1 MFKKRRNSTAGSGDE
16 AEAEATTDATSEAT
30 SDSVDQPNG
39 WSGGSLTDPRADGPR
54 DSSEIRSDDEVIRL
68 DFGSVKVPGV
78 DGMSVS
84 LEVDEA
90 SDQVVAITVALDEGA
105 VQLQAFAAPRSGGFW
120 EEVCEELAKGITES
134 GGTVDRGDGPLGLQ
148 LSASVPAVTPEGEN
162 VMQQVR
168 FVGVEGPRWLLRG
181 VMLGAAAG
189 DARSAEVF
197 EDVFRG
203 CIVDRGGQPMA
214 PGDLLPLQLPPE
226 AQAAAEDELDDDEDD
241 DADARPPLDPFERGP
256 EITEI
261 R

>member
-1 MFKKRRNSTAGSGDE
+1 MFKKRRNSTEGSGDA
-16 AEAEATTDATSEAT
+16 AEVGGALDTASEG
-30 SDSVDQPNG
+30 VDESSER
-39 WSGGSLTDPRADGPR
+39 SGGSAADPRADGPR
-54 DSSEIRSDDEVIRL
+54 DSAEVRMDDEVIRL

-90 SDQVVAITVALDEGA
+90 SDQVVAVTVALAEGA

-120 EEVCEELAKGITES
+120 DEVCDELAKGITES

-181 VMLGAAAG
+181 VMLGAAAV
-189 DARSAEVF
+189 DVRAAEVF

-203 CIVDRGGQPMA
+203 CIIDRGGQPMA

-226 AQAAAEDELDDDEDD
+226 AQAAAEEIEDEEADDN
-241 DADARPPLDPFERGP
+241 ARPPLDPFERGP